1 MRSGICCFAAGIVFW
16 VLTGQEEI
24 GALPPAPAGARC
36 TAALRARP
44 TLARVELAVT
54 AAGRVWS
61 PDSIVDPIAERV
73 AKVPSPYIPCH
84 SQCTVGTP
92 TQSFSTSQQHTSA
105 T

>member
-1 MRSGICCFAAGIVFW
+1 MRCPRPRPALAAR
-16 VLTGQEEI
+16 L
-24 GALPPAPAGARC
+24 LS
-36 TAALRARP
+36 ARP

-61 PDSIVDPIAERV
+61 ADSIVDPIAERV

-84 SQCTVGTP
+84 SQRTVGTP

-105 T
+105 A